1 MKKVNIL
8 LPNRRMLFL
17 LLVLL
22 TASAVT
28 RAEVVRR
35 TLVSQNY
42 ETAQTADWRGDA
54 GASITLATGDAV
66 NGTCV
71 QIEATEGNVGVY
83 LPIQL
88 PDEVFYNNQQM
99 ESHGWTLEFDFMI
112 RSGNVEKVSQSQ
124 FFVLTQ
130 GYYPYHNPSYMP
142 NLEPYNLNAGA
153 QPYNSWDDNWG
164 WCLSQPVRD
173 ASTYSTVWSSSNTS
187 MNYTDVLEDNK
198 WYHVRIYPTYT
209 ATGQF
214 PGFWVESSVWDKET
228 GKYFQNLSGGKR
240 SDALARLTGFCAL
253 VGQGGMLK
261 FDNLEVYDY
270 SNYLPPTFELVGV
283 NGAERTYKVTN
294 PNGAESTLYYTTE
307 LFKEQPALGSPAY
320 IRSTNKQSGEF
331 TVTGTGNLYAYVATD
346 DDDEF
351 PSDVTVQ
358 AVSGTTQTL
367 MAPFHWAEDYDS
379 ETNTC
384 TAILRSDQSWLD
396 YVGDNMP
403 VPTIM
408 YAIDGGEYQAYD
420 PNNNQGEIIAVPIGS
435 QLSYYAT
442 LTGYNDSPVVT
453 VTAGIP
459 FWNLGLQRQWYEY
472 SFQWWG
478 DKAPVT
484 LGEEVED
491 GLYQMTVYSN
501 VLTEHLL
508 TPNENINDNFML
520 RNYSPNQEIKPKQA
534 PNKAPSREERRTMLA
549 KMVKKARNLDEIEIS
564 GLYSGDTRTYGVPD
578 VKEGG
583 YLRIVVQS
591 VENMPVVTAVE
602 GCEVDLWNCELAPEM
617 SWIYLKVTDSGTA
630 RFTLNGGTS
639 IRNIEYYEPEPPRAP
654 SFYRQ
659 SLDGANRTYSISSN
673 GATKLHYTTVPASEQ
688 PALDSDAWSVV
699 SSNYVTVTTTGQGY
713 LYAYAEN
720 SIGTSDVT
728 SQYVNGVE
736 LTLSQPYINSKSYNS
751 DTQLWTV
758 YLYASQSLD
767 DRYVYPQIYYSI
779 DGGEDTEYT
788 EAFTIANGQQ
798 LSFYAHL
805 DGVKDSPVV
814 TCTAGPLLS
823 TNDLE
828 YIWDDYYNSWSNT
841 AITLGEAV
849 ESPSG
854 FYHLSNVGYG
864 YLLTKDENIDEN
876 FKITSRGIRS
886 DVKRTYAVDG
896 LKAEQYL
903 YVIANYGGAVIEPVE
918 NVEYDAWNST
928 SYEHVLKV
936 QADGPVVFTFNS
948 FDNYSPSY
956 LRRLRLYQEPQYGYV
971 DVADANGNTLHY
983 YYESAE
989 SDAEFYGVTTYATD
1003 ETKSG
1008 HIIIADKVTDKKGR
1022 EHNVTSVTTGVDNRS
1037 SLKSVVFG
1045 QNIKSIGNSAFY
1057 GCQQLENITLNSNLE
1072 TLSSSTFENCYK
1084 LASVNLQDT
1093 KVTAIPSDCFYRC
1106 GLTEI
1111 NIPATITEVGN
1122 RAFYGCDSVVTI
1134 TVNTATIPESCFQPN
1149 NSDKSKL
1156 TTINI
1161 GKNVKSISNYAFQN
1175 QMHVTAVNIDPEV
1188 SGLAIGNSVF
1198 SNCDALETIALPAGV
1213 TSIGEGIFYGCEN
1226 LKTVIFDEN
1235 STIETIPYNCFA
1247 GCTSL
1252 ETLTLPNSVKTVG
1265 TSVFSGCSSLRELTF
1280 GTGLEANAFPSSYYN
1295 YLFSNCS
1302 NLEKITLPGVNFPFQ
1317 QQYSGLPNSLTLF
1330 VNAGLVDTYK
1340 DSPYTNMYHI
1350 VPIGATTDF
1359 AIGNEAG
1366 QLVVALPA
1374 GNAQNAITLTVTGKI
1389 NGTDVNWIHQSMPYL
1404 QELILTDAQIVEGG
1418 EAVKCYYVENGV
1430 VQEDS
1435 WYGTYTVKN
1444 DEVCD
1449 YMFYNMPAL
1458 KHIALPASAKR
1469 VGKYAL
1475 SSNAKLEQV
1484 DMGLAL
1490 TAIDECAFYYDS
1502 KLSKADLPAGLLTIG
1517 QQAFYQTGITSVT
1530 IPDGVKRIENNTFSY
1545 CDQLKTA
1552 TLPDGLEHIGQSAF
1566 YDCDNLLSVNIPKQ
1580 VITIDQSAFSSCYK
1594 LASAIVIPAGCK
1606 TIGGS
1611 AFSSDSNIPSITF
1624 SEEPVGDRFV
1634 NLTASMWNQQWGCA
1648 YDLFTSSD
1656 MPFGHGSVPMD
1667 GFADLSEY
1675 DRLEVTVSEG
1685 APRFCFNRQTANGQD
1700 TDDGVGSEMI
1710 DIPMKAW
1717 GTQKYQTVSGNVYS
1731 INLKQ
1736 IVADQGHAYLHS
1748 IKGAYW
1754 QNVNVTSMRLYKENT
1769 ETGVALTTI
1778 GGSAFSNCNKVEQV
1792 TLPESLTSLGSSAF
1806 SNCSSLKSFTFPAN
1820 IKQVP
1825 SSILYYCYNLETVTL
1840 AEGTTQIGSSAFYYC
1855 PKLATIN
1862 LDGQPLTRIDN
1873 SAFYNTALT
1882 TVTLPE
1888 SITTLG
1894 SSVFSECTKLES
1906 ANIPSQIKKVPSS
1919 IFSGCTSLTD
1929 VILHDGITEIGYS
1942 AFQNCNLLP
1951 TLALNNQI
1959 TTIGYQAFY
1968 GCEALQIEALPTS
1981 LKTIG
1986 SSAFQN
1992 TKAMSIALTIP
2003 ESVTT
2008 IDYDA
2013 FNGSGITGL
2022 VMTKV
2027 PNSFGSEVF
2036 MNCKQLASVTLPADM
2051 TTIPSYTF
2059 YGTTAL
2065 KTIDLPLGLT
2075 TIENDAFKYSGLE
2088 TINLPQKLETIGSDA
2103 FYSTLLE
2110 EIRVPKNVT
2119 TVGSRFAG
2127 MNKQLKRAYLGRK
2140 QNYSGNSYFDY
2151 FVGCDNL
2158 ELLRVYAGTPPTV
2171 SSSYSGLYYY
2181 NHDTE
2186 QEIYSRYTYYT
2197 GYRTNCVLEVPEGQV
2212 ETYKGTNI
2220 WKDFKEIRVFESD
2233 DMLNDLDFAVL
2244 KDLYKYLNGASWTKP
2259 WDLTNQNHS
2268 IGKWQ
2273 GITTEVDAED
2283 DELFYIT
2290 GIDLTGRG
2298 LTGPLPKSVF
2308 TLERLKMLNM
2318 SHNTIEALVDTL
2330 IADEYEPLTEL
2341 NMEGN
2346 HLKGDLYPLVSKLPN
2361 LTKLNVSYN
2370 WLTAYSQSTSN
2381 AKLSNSNMYRGF
2393 QFVDWTTK
2401 QVVVPEE
2408 LEDEVII
2415 DFTPGTPIDIQSNT
2429 LQIYRHE
2436 YPDYNLS
2443 FDYLYPLSGTSYN
2456 YEGALAKKNGLWDVY
2471 KSYVFK
2477 AKKGLVAYTHTM
2489 PYYSYIT
2496 YIFRF
2501 DWKDGDVNADQ
2512 TVDVADVQNVVYYA
2526 LNDKSPSNQMYNYT
2540 AADLNSD
2547 SKINVSD
2554 IVGCVDLV
2562 LESTEPEATGAR
2574 MYNKGEGESRN
2585 VMTATANSILLA
2597 NADEVAALQLTVSGA
2612 NAAQLQLNSDLRS
2625 RFSVSMR
2632 DVSDGVRIVVYSPM
2646 GNTLA
2651 PGEHQ
2656 LLSGLPAGATVTD
2669 VRLVDSEAQRL
2680 SVRVFGSTTAIDELM
2695 ADDMDLET
2703 MPIYDLSGRRVG
2715 KWNTLPRG
2723 IYIVNLNGKQF
2734 KVRK

>member
-1 MKKVNIL
+1 M
-8 LPNRRMLFL
+8 L
-17 LLVLL
+17 LLLL
-22 TASAVT
+22 ILMTASTVT
-28 RAEVVRR
+28 WAEVVRR

-42 ETAQTADWRGDA
+42 ETAQAADWQGDP

-71 QIEATEGNVGVY
+71 QIESTEGNSGVY
-83 LPIQL
+83 LPIRL
-88 PDEVFYNNQQM
+88 PDEVFYRDQQM
-99 ESHGWTLEFDFMI
+99 EGRGWVAEFDFMI
-112 RSGNVEKVSQSQ
+112 QSGNVSGVSQSQ
-124 FFVLTQ
+124 FFLLTQ
-130 GYYPYHNPSYMP
+130 GEYPYYSDALEVDKPSY
-142 NLEPYNLNAGA
+142 YGLNAGGQA
-153 QPYNSWDDNWG
+153 YTKNDGTWG
-164 WCLSQPVRD
+164 WSLSQPVRD
-173 ASTYSTVWSSSNTS
+173 ASTFSNAWYYCSLTHNGS
-187 MNYTDVLEDNK
+187 PETLEGDK
-198 WYHVRIYPTYT
+198 WYHIKLSPQYVKE
-209 ATGQF
+209 GQF
-214 PGFWVESSVWDKET
+214 PGFWMEYTVWEKET
-228 GKYFQNLSGGKR
+228 NTYLYSYGSPINSLV
-240 SDALARLTGFCAL
+240 RLTGFSAL

-261 FDNLEVYDY
+261 FDNLWVYDY
-270 SNYLPPTFELVGV
+270 KNYDQPVFELVEM
-283 NGAERTYKVTN
+283 NGASRTYVVTN
-294 PNGAESTLYYTTE
+294 PNYDSSTLYYTNQ
-307 LFKEQPALGSPAY
+307 LLDEQPPYGDAAY
-320 IRSTNKQSGEF
+320 IRSSNKQSSWI
-331 TVTGTGNLYAYVATD
+331 TVTGTGNLYAYVASGDNDPT
-346 DDDEF
+346 
-351 PSDVTVQ
+351 PSAVTVQ
-358 AVSGTTQTL
+358 SVSADIQTL
-367 MAPFHWAEDYDS
+367 MAPYHYPQGYDADA
-379 ETNTC
+379 NTC
-384 TAILRSDQSWLD
+384 GVWLESDQSWLD
-396 YVGDNMP
+396 YVGDDMP
-403 VPTIM
+403 WPTIM
-408 YAIDGGEYQAYD
+408 YAIDGGEYQ
-420 PNNNQGEIIAVPIGS
+420 PFVETITVPIGS

-459 FWNLGLQRQWYEY
+459 LWNMGMQD
-472 SFQWWG
+472 QWWDEFGGGWEDKTPLRLG
-478 DKAPVT
+478 D
-484 LGEEVED
+484 EVED
-491 GLYQMTVYSN
+491 GLFKLQAYSS
-501 VLTEHLL
+501 VLTDHLL
-508 TPNENINDNFML
+508 TPNENINSQFML
-520 RNYSPNQEIKPKQA
+520 RNYRPDNGKVADS
-534 PNKAPSREERRTMLA
+534 RRTSPKIEMRKA
-549 KMVKKARNLDEIEIS
+549 MPEKVIKKSRNLEELYIQGI
-564 GLYSGDTRTYGVPD
+564 YSGDDRLYGVPD
-578 VKEGG
+578 VVEGA
-583 YLRIVVQS
+583 YIMLDVQS
-591 VENMPVVTAVE
+591 VENVAVVTAVE
-602 GCEVDLWNCELAPEM
+602 GCEVDLWNSRRMPEM
-617 SWIYLKVTDSGTA
+617 GMYVLKVTATGTAKFTVNSGTA
-630 RFTLNGGTS
+630 
-639 IRNIEYYEPEPPRAP
+639 IRYLSYYEPAPPQAP
-654 SFYRQ
+654 YFYYY
-659 SLDGANRTYSISSN
+659 SMDGANRTYNIYGN
-673 GATKLHYTTVPASEQ
+673 GATEIYYTTVPADEQ
-688 PALDSDAWSVV
+688 PALDSDAWTVASGSSVLATFTGKG
-699 SSNYVTVTTTGQGY
+699 YV
-713 LYAYAEN
+713 YAYSKN
-720 SIGTSDVT
+720 PYGTSEVT

-736 LTLSQPYINSKSYNS
+736 LTLSQPFISSKSYDS

-779 DGGEDTEYT
+779 DGGEATRYT
-788 EAFTIANGQQ
+788 DAFTIANGQQ

-814 TCTAGPLLS
+814 TCTAGPSLS
-823 TNDLE
+823 TSDFE
-828 YIWDDYYNSWSNT
+828 SVWSDYYSRSN
-841 AITLGEAV
+841 AVITLGEAV

-854 FYHLSNVGYG
+854 FYHVSNAGYG

-876 FKITSRGIRS
+876 FVVTYSGIKS
-886 DVKRTYAVDG
+886 DVKRTYAVAG

-903 YVIANYGGAVIEPVE
+903 YVTANYNRAVVAPVE
-918 NVEYDAWNST
+918 NLEYDGWNST
-928 SYEHVLKV
+928 SYEHIFKV
-936 QADGPVVFTFNS
+936 KADGPVVFTFDAFS
-948 FDNYSPSY
+948 AGSTPY
-956 LRRLRLYQEPQYGYV
+956 LRQLRLYQEPQYGYI
-971 DVADANGNTLHY
+971 DVADANGNTLQY

-989 SDAEFYGVTTYATD
+989 SDAQFYGVTSYASD
-1003 ETKSG
+1003 AEKSG
-1008 HIIIADKVTDKKGR
+1008 HIIIADKVTDRKGR
-1022 EHNVTSVTTGVDNRS
+1022 EHNVTSVNGGVNNRS
-1037 SLKSVVFG
+1037 YLKSIVFG

-1057 GCQQLENITLNSNLE
+1057 GCQQLESVTLNSNLE

-1111 NIPATITEVGN
+1111 NIPATITEIGSN
-1122 RAFYGCDSVVTI
+1122 AFYGCDSVVTI

-1149 NSDKSKL
+1149 YSDKSKL

-1161 GKNVKSISNYAFQN
+1161 GKNVKSIGNSAFYN
-1175 QMHVTAVNIDPEV
+1175 QRHVTAVNIDPEV

-1198 SNCDALETIALPAGV
+1198 SNFDALETITLPAGV
-1213 TSIGEGIFYGCEN
+1213 TSIGESLFYDCDN
-1226 LKTVIFDEN
+1226 LKTVAFDEN
-1235 STIETIPYNCFA
+1235 SAIEAIPNSCFNS
-1247 GCTSL
+1247 CDNL

-1265 TSVFSGCSSLRELTF
+1265 TSVFYGCSSLRELTF
-1280 GTGLEANAFPSSYYN
+1280 GTGLEANAFPGGYYN

-1302 NLEKITLPGVNFPFQ
+1302 NLEKMTLPGVNFPFQ

-1340 DSPYTNMYHI
+1340 KSSYTKMYHI

-1359 AIGNEAG
+1359 AIENEAG
-1366 QLVVALPA
+1366 QLPLNLPDDKA
-1374 GNAQNAITLTVTGKI
+1374 PNAITLTITGQI

-1418 EAVKCYYVENGV
+1418 EEVKRWSVSNGTVTQNGSTTYKV
-1430 VQEDS
+1430 V
-1435 WYGTYTVKN
+1435 N
-1444 DEVCD
+1444 NEVCD
-1449 YMFYNMPAL
+1449 YMFNNMPAL

-1502 KLSKADLPAGLLTIG
+1502 KLTKADLPAGLLTIG

-1634 NLTASMWNQQWGCA
+1634 NLTASMWNKQWGCA

-1717 GTQKYQTVSGNVYS
+1717 GTQKYQTVSGNVYT

-1736 IVADQGHAYLHS
+1736 IVADQGHAYLHC
-1748 IKGAYW
+1748 IKAPW
-1754 QNVNVTSMRLYKENT
+1754 RTNVIVTSMRLYKENT
-1769 ETGVALTTI
+1769 ETGTALTTI
-1778 GGSAFSNCNKVEQV
+1778 GNSAFSSCSKIEEV

-1806 SNCSSLKSFTFPAN
+1806 SNCSSLKSFAFPAN

-1825 SSILYYCYNLETVTL
+1825 YSVLENCKSLESVTL
-1840 AEGTTQIGSSAFYYC
+1840 AEGTTQIGGEAFYNC
-1855 PKLATIN
+1855 SKMATIN
-1862 LDGQPLTRIDN
+1862 LNGQPLTGIDDY
-1873 SAFYNTALT
+1873 AFYNTGLT
-1882 TVTLPE
+1882 SVTLPE
-1888 SITTLG
+1888 SLTSMG
-1894 SSVFSECTKLES
+1894 YYVFYNCTKLES
-1906 ANIPSQIKKVPSS
+1906 ANIPSQIKTVPSS
-1919 IFSGCTSLTD
+1919 TFSGCTSLTS
-1929 VILHDGITEIGYS
+1929 VTLHDGITKIESS
-1942 AFQNCNLLP
+1942 AFSDCKLLP
-1951 TLALNNQI
+1951 GIALTDQV
-1959 TTIGYQAFY
+1959 
-1968 GCEALQIEALPTS
+1968 TS
-1981 LKTIG
+1981 IG
-1986 SSAFQN
+1986 SSAFSGCEALEIEALPASLKTIESNAFKN
-1992 TKAMSIALTIP
+1992 TKAINIVLTIP

-2008 IDYDA
+2008 IESDA
-2013 FNGSGITGL
+2013 FYGSGITGV

-2027 PNSFGSEVF
+2027 PISFKTEVF
-2036 MNCKQLASVTLPADM
+2036 RNCQQLVSVTLPADM
-2051 TTIPSYTF
+2051 TRIPSSTF

-2075 TIENDAFKYSGLE
+2075 KIENYAFKYSGLE
-2088 TINLPQKLETIGSDA
+2088 TISLPQKLESIGTEA

-2127 MNKQLKRAYLGRK
+2127 MNKKLKRAYLGRK
-2140 QNYSGNSYFDY
+2140 QNYTNNSSFDY

-2171 SSSYSGLYYY
+2171 SSGYYYGLSYY
-2181 NHDTE
+2181 NHDTGK
-2186 QEIYSRYTYYT
+2186 EIYSSYNYYT
-2197 GYRTNCVLEVPEGQV
+2197 GYRTKCVLEVLEV
-2212 ETYKGTNI
+2212 ETYQTTDT
-2220 WKDFKEIRVFESD
+2220 WKDFKEIRTFESD
-2233 DMLNDLDFAVL
+2233 DMLNDLDFAVM
-2244 KDLYKYLNGASWTKP
+2244 KDLYKYLDGAQWTKP
-2259 WDLTNQNHS
+2259 WDLSNQNHA

-2298 LTGPLPKSVF
+2298 LVGPLPKSLF
-2308 TLERLKMLNM
+2308 TLERLKTLNM
-2318 SHNTIEALVDTL
+2318 SHNTIEAKVDTM
-2330 IADEYEPLTEL
+2330 ITDENTVITEL

-2346 HLKGDLYPLVSKLPN
+2346 HLKGDLYPFVSKLPN
-2361 LTKLNVSYN
+2361 LTSLNVSYN
-2370 WLTAYSQSTSN
+2370 WLTAYSQPTSN
-2381 AKLSNSNMYRGF
+2381 TKLSNGNMYRGF

-2401 QVVVPEE
+2401 EVVVPEE
-2408 LEDEVII
+2408 LEDEVVI
-2415 DFTPGTPIDIQSNT
+2415 DFTPGTPVDIQSNT

-2443 FDYLYPLSGTSYN
+2443 FDYLYRLYKDYYGDMSY
-2456 YEGALAKKNGLWDVY
+2456 YDAEIKKQTGGLWDIY
-2471 KSYVFK
+2471 NGRVFK

-2496 YIFRF
+2496 YILRI

-2512 TVDVADVQNVVYYA
+2512 TVDVADLQNVVYYA
-2526 LNDKSPSNQMYNYT
+2526 LNDSKPSGQVYNYT
-2540 AADLNSD
+2540 ASD
-2547 SKINVSD
+2547 MNGDNKINVSD
-2554 IVGCVDLV
+2554 IVGTVGAIMNYDGDDDP
-2562 LESTEPEATGAR
+2562 SGAR
-2574 MYNKGEGESRN
+2574 IYNKVETDARN
-2585 VMTATANSILLA
+2585 TISTSLNSLLIA
-2597 NADEVAALQLTVSGA
+2597 NADEVAALQLTISGA
-2612 NAAQLQLNSDLRS
+2612 RSTQLQLSGDLKS

-2632 DVSDGVRIVVYSPM
+2632 DVADGVRVIIYSPM

-2651 PGEHQ
+2651 PGESL
-2656 LLSGLPAGATVTD
+2656 LLSGLPAGAAVTD
-2669 VRLVDSEAQRL
+2669 ARLVGVEANRL
-2680 SVRVFGSTTAIDELM
+2680 SVSYGNTTSIDELM
-2695 ADDMDLET
+2695 ADDLRLENT
-2703 MPIYDLSGRRVG
+2703 PVYDLSGRRVG
-2715 KWNTLPRG
+2715 KWNTLPHG